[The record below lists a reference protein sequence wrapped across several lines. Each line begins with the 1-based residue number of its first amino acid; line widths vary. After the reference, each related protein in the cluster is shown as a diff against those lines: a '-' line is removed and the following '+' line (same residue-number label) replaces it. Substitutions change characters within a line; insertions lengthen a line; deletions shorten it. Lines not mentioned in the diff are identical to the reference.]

1 MHHNHVHWKKSVMLA
16 ATKRQV
22 SFLATW
28 YRVSQTTH
36 YFKQTCKL
44 SISPL
49 FITNMTCAFQRFYG
63 KQRMLSK
70 NVRIFHSP
78 TIHKGTKRHNGQYTA
93 LPIFYYIIFLQQE
106 CKSPV
111 RLRSIYLD
119 PCRRSWS
126 PSLVPGHLSSCAW
139 AVVPDRQPWLHSPT
153 AKNNR
158 FLNIV
163 Q

>member
-1 MHHNHVHWKKSVMLA
+1 MLA

-78 TIHKGTKRHNGQYTA
+78 TIQQGHKATQRSTHCITDILLHYIFTTRVQITSALAQYLPRSVSPLMIAFSSARSSFFMRMSSGT
-93 LPIFYYIIFLQQE
+93 
-106 CKSPV
+106 
-111 RLRSIYLD
+111 
-119 PCRRSWS
+119 
-126 PSLVPGHLSSCAW
+126 
-139 AVVPDRQPWLHSPT
+139 
-153 AKNNR
+153 
-158 FLNIV
+158 
-163 Q
+163 